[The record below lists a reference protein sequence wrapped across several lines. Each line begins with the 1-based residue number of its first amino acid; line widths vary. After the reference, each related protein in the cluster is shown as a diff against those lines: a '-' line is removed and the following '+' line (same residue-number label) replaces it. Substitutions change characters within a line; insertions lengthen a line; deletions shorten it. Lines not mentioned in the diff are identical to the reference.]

1 MLLSNLFWGEKFMQT
16 NKSGAALAPAPA
28 RNLTV
33 VGSNYRQPS
42 EPAPRRDDQLKPT
55 PGAGA
60 VAFRPPE
67 AEPKV
72 MRKAA

>member
-1 MLLSNLFWGEKFMQT
+1 MQT
-16 NKSGAALAPAPA
+16 NKSGAALAPALE
-28 RNLTV
+28 RNFSV
-33 VGSNYRQPS
+33 VRQSNDAETPK
-42 EPAPRRDDQLKPT
+42 RDDQLKPT

-67 AEPKV
+67 AEPLV